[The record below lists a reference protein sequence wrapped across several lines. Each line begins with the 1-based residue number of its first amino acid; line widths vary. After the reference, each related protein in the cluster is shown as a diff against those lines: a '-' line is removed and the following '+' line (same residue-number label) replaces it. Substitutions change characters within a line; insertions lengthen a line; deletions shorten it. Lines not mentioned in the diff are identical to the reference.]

1 MGSPPLV
8 VLATGPSSFLPGPS
22 HLLNTPHLFQVEPH
36 VMTEDVERGLGAST
50 LRPVAF
56 DPRGLEK
63 SWVAELVAGGEGEA
77 QPMSVPIAVKQTQ
90 HRAAPGFMCLQ
101 EHKALPRWAGRNSRS
116 RG

>member
-63 SWVAELVAGGEGEA
+63 SWVAELVAGGED
-77 QPMSVPIAVKQTQ
+77 VPG
-90 HRAAPGFMCLQ
+90 AASLQ
-101 EHKALPRWAGRNSRS
+101 APTWPASFYPAPRMPAHE
-116 RG
+116 